1 MFVLKFP
8 FLDAS
13 SHLYMPVC
21 LSVRPS
27 LRPSVR
33 PSSLARA
40 SDRVEHDVV
49 VVVVARG
56 IRLSLLSPVWLTP
69 HYSATADRGWRE
81 RLSEH
86 R

>member
-1 MFVLKFP
+1 MRP
-8 FLDAS
+8 RISMRA
-13 SHLYMPVC
+13 
-21 LSVRPS
+21 SVRPS
-27 LRPSVR
+27 VIVSKNVGKEAP
-33 PSSLARA
+33 RA
-40 SDRVEHDVV
+40 SDRVVHDVV

-56 IRLSLLSPVWLTP
+56 ICLGLLSPVWLTP